1 MVKRKNKTL
10 DAEIVRVT
18 DSAPHLDLERMT
30 ADELRRHVHAL
41 TTQLHAQQ
49 LELANLQIDETKLRL
64 LSQTRALLVQRYVEE
79 IAALDRVTPGGLK
92 SVQPSEDD
100 DPELVAEAWRVYV
113 QMQRGGGSRF
123 G

>member
-1 MVKRKNKTL
+1 MPRKKEKTL

-18 DSAPHLDLERMT
+18 DRMLDVERMST
-30 ADELRRHVHAL
+30 DELRRHVHTL
-41 TTQLHAQQ
+41 TTQLQARQ
-49 LELANLQIDETKLRL
+49 LELANLQIDETKLSVL
-64 LSQTRALLVQRYVEE
+64 IQTRALMVQRYVEE

-92 SVQPSEDD
+92 SVQPSPDD
-100 DPELVAEAWRVYV
+100 DPELVYEAWRIYV

>member
-1 MVKRKNKTL
+1 VKKKKSKTI

-18 DSAPHLDLERMT
+18 DSAPRFDIEEMST
-30 ADELRRHVHAL
+30 DQLRRHVHTL
-41 TTQLHAQQ
+41 TAQLHARQ
-49 LELANLQIDETKLRL
+49 LELANLQVDETKLHL
-64 LSQTRALLVQRYVEE
+64 LSQHRALLVQRYVQE

-100 DPELVAEAWRVYV
+100 DPELVDEAWRIYV